1 MEEKNVSLGNI
12 LNEVSQAEEKIVSIE
27 IENLESNPR
36 NFYGLRDIDSLAALI
51 SVSHLIEPLTVN
63 EKCDGKYTI
72 ISGHRRRAAVQ
83 KLLDDGVYDER
94 KLPCIVKKCKKIQIE
109 QEDGEIVEFDEEAV
123 EMLNL
128 IASNRGTTRGTYY

>member
-1 MEEKNVSLGNI
+1 M
-12 LNEVSQAEEKIVSIE
+12 
-27 IENLESNPR
+27 
-36 NFYGLRDIDSLAALI
+36 
-51 SVSHLIEPLTVN
+51 
-63 EKCDGKYTI
+63 
-72 ISGHRRRAAVQ
+72 AVQ

-128 IASNRGTTRGTYY
+128 IASNRGTTRGTYYW